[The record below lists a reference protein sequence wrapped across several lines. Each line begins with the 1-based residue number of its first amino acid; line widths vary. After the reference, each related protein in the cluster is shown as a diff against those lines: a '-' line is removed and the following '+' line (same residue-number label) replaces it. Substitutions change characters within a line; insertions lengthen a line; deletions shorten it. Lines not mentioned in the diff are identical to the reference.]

1 MAIQSPLGLQN
12 ISGGLVKTRKNVSA
26 SLTSANT
33 IIKIIENRTKVSG
46 EVFTRS
52 SILRARRLEATRR
65 QQMEDEIEVG
75 KIDTTTSQGAAAAA
89 GKSSGGFLSRILTA
103 IGALGIGWLLNNLPT
118 WIAMGTEFIARIRRA
133 GEILGGF
140 VSNIVSLI
148 RGFGNVIGS
157 LASNL
162 SRFDLFDTSGQ
173 LQSSLDELNQTIE
186 NMGSQ
191 LEESFKLASTS
202 LSEGLVSGQNAPPT
216 GSEAPDTL
224 YPDVDSGGGTSSGG
238 GRWKPL
244 LDVIASVES
253 STDKKNNG
261 YDAQNGA
268 PRGVRPGLSQMTI
281 GEIARNAPGASGR
294 YQQMPQFLLGRAKA
308 AGFNENTVFS
318 PQVQDVLAIK
328 QIEGRGGNAWLSGK
342 MSTETFMQGLSQEWA
357 ALPNAYG
364 KFHYSNQKSS
374 LRPEKV
380 KSVLEQV
387 KKGSD
392 VPSTTINMSGMPA
405 AFQPGQ
411 IQPGRRL
418 RGGEKL
424 TGSIGRGVSYIEIT
438 DAYGARGGTHKGIDI
453 AAPSGTYIALR
464 YDSEVVASGWY
475 GDYGNL
481 IDVWVPALGVQ
492 LRFAH
497 LLQKPSVNGKIPAG
511 ISFAR
516 VGSTGRSS
524 GPHIHFESD
533 TKRGSS
539 RYGGSGD
546 PSPYVSAL
554 LLTKTPNQGS
564 FTVPTI
570 STTPPQIAS
579 PQTPSPQAQVSSTG
593 QRPQAQ
599 MIASQSPERKGEQ
612 VYVVQTGT
620 TLNQP
625 AMVGGAPN
633 QGTSQ
638 VTEFDLVNRFMK
650 NKLLLDLAYL

>member
-65 QQMEDEIEVG
+65 QQMEDEIEVD
-75 KIDTTTSQGAAAAA
+75 KIDTTTSQGAADVA
-89 GKSSGGFLSRILTA
+89 GKRSGGFLSRILTA

-148 RGFGNVIGS
+148 RGFGNVIRS

-244 LDVIASVES
+244 LDIIASVES

-294 YQQMPQFLLGRAKA
+294 YQQMPQFLLRRAKA

-318 PQVQDVLAIK
+318 PEVQDILAVK
-328 QIEGRGGNAWLSGK
+328 QIEGRGGNAWLSGR
-342 MSTETFMQGLSQEWA
+342 MPTETFMQGLSQEWA

-364 KFHYSNQKSS
+364 KFYYSDQKSS

-405 AFQPGQ
+405 SVGTRGVTTTVKDEINVAGPSGGTSRVGLTPGQ
-411 IQPGRRL
+411 GFGAPRRGRIH
-418 RGGEKL
+418 E
-424 TGSIGRGVSYIEIT
+424 
-438 DAYGARGGTHKGIDI
+438 GIDI
-453 AAPSGTYIALR
+453 GTSGQRGYYVALR
-464 YDSEVVASGWY
+464 KSGKVVFAGVA
-475 GDYGNL
+475 GGYGNCVD
-481 IDVWVPALGVQ
+481 IVGPDGTCY
-492 LRFAH
+492 RFAH
-497 LLQKPSVNGKIPAG
+497 LAKMMVKNGDSYNGQTIG
-511 ISFAR
+511 EIGNTG
-516 VGSTGRSS
+516 VGSGI
-524 GPHIHFESD
+524 HLHFEV
-533 TKRGSS
+533 RPGGP
-539 RYGGSGD
+539 YGKAIN
-546 PSPYVSAL
+546 PKPYLGL
-554 LLTKTPNQGS
+554 LSIGKQLTGIAGQ
-564 FTVPTI
+564 PT
-570 STTPPQIAS
+570 TTQIPQIAS
-579 PQTPSPQAQVSSTG
+579 PQAPSPQAQVSSTG

-633 QGTSQ
+633 QGTFQ